1 MKKTVEEKWC
11 GMRINFYGFWNFSLL
26 YHKLLFK
33 TKFLMMWLKSDFY
46 FTGLGGVWDS
56 VFVRG
61 SQEILMKLVTE
72 IDIAQ
77 KCVKVMLSK
86 VCCLWSNSIKLRL
99 FVNIPSWNLVFSWY
113 SSCHIL
119 IQCPLQPDKFLAE
132 QTSSFYIPQVPVWA
146 IPIFLHLLEADHL
159 SSQLSCYYFI
169 SFGYKAQMSLCLF
182 THICIWLL

>member
-77 KCVKVMLSK
+77 KYVKVMLSK

-132 QTSSFYIPQVPVWA
+132 K
-146 IPIFLHLLEADHL
+146 LHLLHSTSSCL
-159 SSQLSCYYFI
+159 SYSNISTSPWGRSPVKSIILLLFYFLWI
-169 SFGYKAQMSLCLF
+169 
-182 THICIWLL
+182 